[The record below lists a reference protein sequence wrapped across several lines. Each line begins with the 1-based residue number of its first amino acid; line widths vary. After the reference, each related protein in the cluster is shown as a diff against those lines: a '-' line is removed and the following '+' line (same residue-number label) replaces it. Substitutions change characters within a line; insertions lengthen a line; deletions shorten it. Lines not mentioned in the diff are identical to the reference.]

1 MKKPVSYSSVKP
13 SNLYNKLQLILQ
25 DMITIRKILYSF
37 LLIAFALS
45 PIFAKPADIQATRTF
60 LKPFQTFGSTSRPTR
75 AEEYLSP
82 SGHFLIHYD
91 NSGYNE
97 VPQDYIYNDSIPDF
111 VIKAAEY
118 LDRSFSELH
127 DSLGYNIP

>member
-13 SNLYNKLQLILQ
+13 LNPYNKLQLILH
-25 DMITIRKILYSF
+25 DMMTIRKILYSF
-37 LLIAFALS
+37 LLIAFAIN
-45 PIFAKPADIQATRTF
+45 PIFAKPADIQAARTF
-60 LKPFQTFGSTSRPTR
+60 LKPFQTFGNTSRPIR

-97 VPQDYIYNDSIPDF
+97 VPQDFTYNDSIPD
-111 VIKAAEY
+111 
-118 LDRSFSELH
+118 S
-127 DSLGYNIP
+127 